1 MKIEGMQCAAAG
13 ARPKSRAVNCTSPTS
28 SLLAGQKGEKYS
40 TGQIIALRALMTSLR
55 INQYK
60 NVDLD
65 GWRPTSAA
73 EQRCMMRGALQE
85 GLEARCSCRRNAMQA
100 SCSLRLRPQR
110 PHPPKAGLARCKV
123 GCSRDQAYSAPRPQ
137 ACCCR
142 LHPRLLHHGCCH
154 CTARCTLSN
163 SAALC
168 CVLVAALCT
177 AALAKFWVTAA
188 SVRLGSARKA
198 LHAGASPLRKDFAGF
213 ASWFVWLSHV

>member
-1 MKIEGMQCAAAG
+1 MQCAAAG

-110 PHPPKAGLARCKV
+110 P
-123 GCSRDQAYSAPRPQ
+123 Q
-137 ACCCR
+137 
-142 LHPRLLHHGCCH
+142 RLLMLQ
-154 CTARCTLSN
+154 R
-163 SAALC
+163 
-168 CVLVAALCT
+168 
-177 AALAKFWVTAA
+177 
-188 SVRLGSARKA
+188 
-198 LHAGASPLRKDFAGF
+198 PLRPVRYDHLQKVYQYIATL
-213 ASWFVWLSHV
+213 LSVSS

>member
-137 ACCCR
+137 ACCCCCCR
-142 LHPRLLHHGCCH
+142 LHPRLLHHGCS
-154 CTARCTLSN
+154 TALP
-163 SAALC
+163 AALC
-168 CVLVAALCT
+168 RTLLHSAACSLPHSALQRSQSSGSLQPVSDS
-177 AALAKFWVTAA
+177 AAPGK
-188 SVRLGSARKA
+188 RCMQA
-198 LHAGASPLRKDFAGF
+198 LL
-213 ASWFVWLSHV
+213 L